1 MTLRPE
7 YSLGHSQYNNFLFAD
22 VGAETGGEELTV
34 LSALVRLDIDPWHEA
49 ARLSDLPRDVAASSL
64 ARTLA
69 RLPDTNWKVADS
81 DANVARLVAALPAG
95 STPEIPST
103 VEAARA
109 RGGASRSVA
118 GAVVPKL
125 REAMPP
131 LRSLLFWGG
140 LLVAAF
146 LFFQLLQ
153 PDNNLEP
160 PNRSTT
166 EQR

>member
-69 RLPDTNWKVADS
+69 RLPDANWKVADS
-81 DANVARLVAALPAG
+81 DANVARLVAILPTG

-109 RGGASRSVA
+109 RGGASRSAA
-118 GAVVPKL
+118 GVVPKL
-125 REAMPP
+125 KEAMPS
-131 LRSLLFWGG
+131 LRSWLFWAG
-140 LLVAAF
+140 LVVAAF